1 MMALREWKCQFY
13 KTNDNTN
20 DIMAADSTI
29 SISPHLLLIKT
40 SGIECQGVDSFR
52 NEPHCPAGQWH
63 FDIVHLNDIERF
75 KSLAPPPIFNLLQL
89 QLSAKEDIVTV
100 NEGNTKT
107 IIQKDSEN
115 AKTRKR
121 R

>member
-1 MMALREWKCQFY
+1 MTL
-13 KTNDNTN
+13 NVSNL
-20 DIMAADSTI
+20 
-29 SISPHLLLIKT
+29 SP
-40 SGIECQGVDSFR
+40 
-52 NEPHCPAGQWH
+52 
-63 FDIVHLNDIERF
+63 
-75 KSLAPPPIFNLLQL
+75 PPPIFNLLQL

-121 R
+121 GSSNKIIVYKTMSL